1 MSVLD
6 ILNPF
11 ASTLDPETGVE
22 SAAGPDLSDPPVPAA
37 EEFRF
42 VLDELAFFEAI
53 EPVPL
58 FLRPVIELLAG
69 YA

>member
-1 MSVLD
+1 MTELP
-6 ILNPF
+6 NPF
-11 ASTLDPETGVE
+11 LS
-22 SAAGPDLSDPPVPAA
+22 SAASDAA
-37 EEFRF
+37 ADTSAVASPSSSPLDEATADNRF

>member
-1 MSVLD
+1 MT
-6 ILNPF
+6 ILPNPF
-11 ASTLDPETGVE
+11 DSALEAAMPAG
-22 SAAGPDLSDPPVPAA
+22 SAAGPDFTDPPVPAA

>member
-1 MSVLD
+1 MLD
-6 ILNPF
+6 WAPGESHSALEAAMP
-11 ASTLDPETGVE
+11 AG

-42 VLDELAFFEAI
+42 VLDEEAFIEAI

-69 YA
+69 Y

>member
-1 MSVLD
+1 MNLP
-6 ILNPF
+6 NPF
-11 ASTLDPETGVE
+11 LSSAVEPSADTSAVAS
-22 SAAGPDLSDPPVPAA
+22 PVPSRSDDAA
-37 EEFRF
+37 VDNRF